1 LIYSLYL
8 SKLKLKDMAKVRK
21 GYDAQDRIIA
31 RFKRDAKSSN
41 INSAV
46 AQALRNKKKVKKQDE
61 AVFSPLALIQLL
73 NG

>member
-1 LIYSLYL
+1 
-8 SKLKLKDMAKVRK
+8 MAKVRK

-41 INSAV
+41 RNSAV
-46 AQALRNKKKVKKQDE
+46 AQALKNKKKVKKQDE
-61 AVFSPLALIQLL
+61 AVYSPLALIELY